1 MGISIIVQ
9 NQMHHRVDIYSGQVA
24 SKLSEMAL
32 AAPKGSMLGEIH
44 AYADTMFNSFQLN
57 LFLAELSNMT
67 AEDDSEQEVFDTLSR
82 AAEEAIRCN
91 GYLWFSG
98 D

>member
-9 NQMHHRVDIYSGQVA
+9 NQMHDRVEIYFERVA
-24 SKLSEMAL
+24 PKLSEMAL
-32 AAPKGSMLGEIH
+32 AAPSGTMLGEIH
-44 AYADTMFNSFQLN
+44 AYADTMFNTFQLN
-57 LFLAELSNMT
+57 LFLDELLDMSS
-67 AEDDSEQEVFDTLSR
+67 EDELEQEVFDTLR
-82 AAEEAIRCN
+82 MAAEKAIRCN